1 MLESI
6 YNIVLFLLAIV
17 GALRSGVWIV
27 GRGWRWYWK
36 AAALIA
42 VAAAVLGFAQQ
53 IGGGPKTDL
62 RIITEVLAT
71 AGCVFALEYGFRHV
85 VDNRW
90 RAGFVGLALLFFFL
104 TWTESVDRLMGTVK
118 TAAPATVSAPS
129 VLMTRP
135 RSADPMCSDPSTTFQ
150 QRQILACP

>member
-104 TWTESVDRLMGTVK
+104 TWTESVDRVLGTVK
-118 TAAPATVSAPS
+118 AAAPAASTT
-129 VLMTRP
+129 TRP